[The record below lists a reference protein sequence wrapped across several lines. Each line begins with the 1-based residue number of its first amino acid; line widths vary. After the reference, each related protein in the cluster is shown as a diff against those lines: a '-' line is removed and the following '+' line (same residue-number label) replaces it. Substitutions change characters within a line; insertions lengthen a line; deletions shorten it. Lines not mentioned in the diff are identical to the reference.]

1 MNFTMIPR
9 WALYAILS
17 LAAVACIFSMY
28 VSTRRYK
35 TDRTARRLLEQGKL
49 RITISQE
56 DIKKVAENV
65 RNATQN

>member
-1 MNFTMIPR
+1 MNIPR
-9 WALYAILS
+9 WALYSILS
-17 LAAVACIFSMY
+17 LVALACIVSLG
-28 VSTRRYK
+28 VSTRQYQ
-35 TDRTARRLLEQGKL
+35 TDRKARRLLEQGKL